1 MMSPPVIHFF
11 FLSFFLSF
19 FNYRFVLYHL
29 SICQSYVMMH
39 GLAIVQRYNILCDGD
54 SW

>member
-1 MMSPPVIHFF
+1 MALPFIL
-11 FLSFFLSF
+11 LSFSTTD
-19 FNYRFVLYHL
+19 LYQL

-39 GLAIVQRYNILCDGD
+39 GLAIVQRYNMLCDDDD

>member
-1 MMSPPVIHFF
+1 MMSPPVIYF
-11 FLSFFLSF
+11 FFLSF